1 MFVCRQGE
9 QYGKETKQWVRLNSS
24 LMGKLPVSVASKP
37 LLSTRLANTHPRH
50 NEGGQWPSAH
60 AEDLSY
66 RCGKMW
72 RLTRSCCGKSACL
85 MSTSVTRCHGRVEKK
100 VTTLFSRRFVNVS
113 LHSESSERECVWV
126 CGCSSWCV
134 FWVFVWGY
142 EVGVEAY
149 CLFYNTM
156 LNIFTWFYYSF
167 KLRN

>member
-72 RLTRSCCGKSACL
+72 RLTRSRCGKSACL
-85 MSTSVTRCHGRVEKK
+85 MSTSDEVPWTGGEKSNNIIF
-100 VTTLFSRRFVNVS
+100 T
-113 LHSESSERECVWV
+113 EICECVAPFWEQRERV
-126 CGCSSWCV
+126 CVSVWMLIMMCVLSVCLGLWGGCWSI
-134 FWVFVWGY
+134 
-142 EVGVEAY
+142 
-149 CLFYNTM
+149 LPLLQYNAKYFH
-156 LNIFTWFYYSF
+156 LVLLQF
-167 KLRN
+167 